1 MRALAALVL
10 VLAAGPAV
18 AEVPLTAEAF
28 DALTLG
34 QTMTW
39 SEYGK
44 TYGVEQYLPDRRVR
58 WTFTG
63 DACINGYWY
72 PEGDAIR
79 FKYEDRTT
87 PACWLMGT
95 ADSNLSATDTDNG
108 PGVAPIILNTTSTP
122 LACFD
127 QDVGV

>member
-1 MRALAALVL
+1 MRAHAAFVL

-44 TYGVEQYLPDRRVR
+44 TYGAEQYLPDRRVR

-72 PEGDAIR
+72 PEGDAIC
-79 FKYEDRTT
+79 FQYEDRAT
-87 PACWLMGT
+87 PACWYMGQAGDSLT
-95 ADSNLSATDTDNG
+95 AANNDGG
-108 PGVAPIILNTTSTP
+108 PGNTPVVVAATSAP
-122 LACFD
+122 MGCFD